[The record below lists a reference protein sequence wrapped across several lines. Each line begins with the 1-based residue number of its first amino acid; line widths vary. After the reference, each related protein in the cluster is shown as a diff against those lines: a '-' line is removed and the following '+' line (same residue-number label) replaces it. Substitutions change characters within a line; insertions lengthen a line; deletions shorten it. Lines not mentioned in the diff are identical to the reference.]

1 MCAKSIGKLLTAAG
15 LVMVFA
21 AAGIYAVYDRADHS
35 AGDSAQELLD
45 ALDAAD
51 SGTSA
56 DSIDE
61 VGSDSDAEAYSY
73 VEAVSAAGEMPQKTL
88 KGYALIGEIIIPS
101 VGIDLPVLND
111 WSYNLLKIAPCRYSG
126 TVEDGNLII
135 LGHNYRSHFTPLKNV
150 AVGDEVRFTDVNG
163 MTYTYRVDEI
173 ETLYKTQLDD
183 LTVTDYDLTLFTCT
197 TGGQSR
203 FVARCIRTD

>member
-1 MCAKSIGKLLTAAG
+1 MRAKSVGKLLTAAG

-21 AAGIYAVYDRADHS
+21 AAGIYAVYDRADRD

-56 DSIDE
+56 DNA
-61 VGSDSDAEAYSY
+61 DSGADADADAYSY

-183 LTVTDYDLTLFTCT
+183 LTITDYDLTLFTCT

-203 FVARCIRTD
+203 FVARCSRTD